1 MTTYVVLIS
10 GDEAAWAARSAA
22 DRAVT
27 MQAHETFSRA
37 LAERGHTVTAGEEL
51 TPSRGGRVARRVGD
65 GFEVTDGPYAE
76 TVEQLGGFYVVESD
90 DLDDLVQIAG
100 ELALTEGA
108 VEVREAV
115 DHSGDLG

>member
-10 GDEAAWAARSAA
+10 GDEAAWEARSEA

-27 MQAHETFSRA
+27 MQAHDRFSRS
-37 LAERGHTVTAGEEL
+37 LAERGHAVTAGEEL
-51 TPSRGGRVARRVGD
+51 TPSRGGRVARRAGD

-90 DLDDLVQIAG
+90 DLDDLLEVCGVLAG
-100 ELALTEGA
+100 ADGA
-108 VEVREAV
+108 VEVRASV
-115 DHSGDLG
+115 DQCGDRS

>member
-51 TPSRGGRVARRVGD
+51 TPAREGRVGRREGD
-65 GFEVTDGPYAE
+65 GFRLTDGPYTE

-90 DLDDLVQIAG
+90 DLDDLLDICG

-108 VEVREAV
+108 VEVRGTV
-115 DHSGDLG
+115 DHSGGLG